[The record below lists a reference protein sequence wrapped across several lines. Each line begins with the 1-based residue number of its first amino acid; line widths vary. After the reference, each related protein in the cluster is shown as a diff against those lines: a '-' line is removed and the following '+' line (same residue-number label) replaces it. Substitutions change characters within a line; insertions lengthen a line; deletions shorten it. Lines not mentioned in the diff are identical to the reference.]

1 MANPQLEDGYTRI
14 ANGLLE
20 AIYSSDLNG
29 TQFKIVLCVWRFTYG
44 FQRKEC
50 KLSEAFISKAIDRH
64 KKQVAPEIR
73 KLISRGILKVVE
85 DATFTTPRMLSF
97 NKDFEEWV
105 QRDGHPAEL
114 FTASEFTPS
123 PASEFTPSPASEFTP
138 SPASE
143 FTPSPAS
150 EFTPQERKDLNK
162 DLNKYLKKNT
172 SCSEPDESA
181 PSPSGILLPL
191 NDKTFYNVPLENIK
205 LWKDAYPAVDI
216 EQDLKRMIS
225 WLESNPTQKKT
236 RRGINKFINNWL
248 ARTQDSG
255 GSKKASVT
263 KNGIEEWINGRK

>member
-114 FTASEFTPS
+114 FT
-123 PASEFTPSPASEFTP
+123 
-138 SPASE
+138 ASE